1 MLKAIGAVLVIASC
15 SAIGLKMSGDLK
27 TRMNQLVLLKRML
40 LMLRGEI
47 RYAKTPLPEA
57 FDSIGKRIGNCFGEF
72 LTGLAQKL
80 TEQSGQ
86 PFQQLWKEAVDDN
99 LTETK
104 LAHED
109 KEQLKNM
116 GENLGYLD
124 SDMQINTID
133 LQVEQLE
140 LQLQRLEKGISGKTR
155 VYNCL
160 GVFCGIL
167 IAILLL

>member
-15 SAIGLKMSGDLK
+15 SAIGLQKSGDLK
-27 TRMNQLVLLKRML
+27 MRMKQLVMLKRML
-40 LMLRGEI
+40 LMLKGEI

-57 FDSIGKRIGNCFGEF
+57 FDNIGKRIGNCFGGF
-72 LTGLAQKL
+72 LTGLAEKL

-86 PFQQLWKEAVDDN
+86 PFRELWKQAIDDK
-99 LTETK
+99 LTETN
-104 LAHED
+104 LAKED
-109 KEQLKNM
+109 KEQLKKM
-116 GENLGYLD
+116 GEDLGYLD

-160 GVFCGIL
+160 GIFCGIL